1 MANKYLLDNEIATY
15 CEFFSDVTSEIIA
28 KAEMLIDSYCG
39 GSLTSTSATEVVKIN
54 RKNIGHL
61 NHNMVTSITTA
72 NAKYITPA
80 GMTSSEVDTAN
91 IMFDEEGNIEYLNF
105 ASPLSIN
112 AYLGYQLYGLE
123 ITYVHGLETIP
134 TDLKRITAMIAQ
146 NILQNG
152 DYSGAK
158 TKSGLD
164 FNVMMFDDS
173 VLPSDIRMALNKY
186 RRD

>member
-15 CEFFSDVTSEIIA
+15 CEFFSDVTPEIVA
-28 KAEMLIDSYCG
+28 KAEMLIDSFCG
-39 GSLTSTSATEVVKIN
+39 GSLTSTSATELVKIN
-54 RKNIGHL
+54 RKNLGHL
-61 NHNMVTSITTA
+61 NNNMVTSITSVY
-72 NAKYITPA
+72 AKYITPT
-80 GMTSSEVDTAN
+80 GITSTELDKSNVV
-91 IMFDEEGNIEYLNF
+91 FDEEGNIEYLNF

-123 ITYVHGLETIP
+123 ITYVHGLITVP

-173 VLPSDIRMALNKY
+173 VLPSDIRMALQKY
-186 RRD
+186 RRG